1 MTGDLGEHLDV
12 IPLTDFSYVDAI
24 LQQHTRPTVSEPTL
38 FRSEVAVRDFPKTV
52 QSALRRRKERRRR
65 GRKRRVRTREGESGF
80 NADNL
85 LGCWPRN
92 WCLAGTKSETLLALA
107 GGLVRSTTPVGW
119 PLCNGFS
126 RTCSATQISPPKL
139 PPAVV
144 RPENEPTFTVTMN
157 MRLDTIEF

>member
-107 GGLVRSTTPVGW
+107 GGFVPRRLLAGRYVTDFPELAQPLRSHRRNFRP
-119 PLCNGFS
+119 PSYSPKMSQPS
-126 RTCSATQISPPKL
+126 R
-139 PPAVV
+139 
-144 RPENEPTFTVTMN
+144 
-157 MRLDTIEF
+157 